1 MDAYPNLKLIYMLL
15 LPRTLLFLIA
25 CSTHPIVTLQL
36 SGMQD
41 HMVWATNSAYTKPCI
56 YLLEPGALNI
66 PKICNHTQ
74 PINCH
79 MIPEKDTMVSYMTQT
94 RHHLNNQALAVFFP
108 SSTKPATLRYSKSID
123 KYSPQHVSWLFS
135 WYFMTNIIFWPS
147 FPRLP
152 PFLNFTA
159 NSMHY
164 LVIFLE
170 NYPQVFTNIFWSLV
184 DNSSY

>member
-79 MIPEKDTMVSYMTQT
+79 MIPEKDTMVSYMAQT
-94 RHHLNNQALAVFFP
+94 PHHLNNQVLQYFLLLQLNQQRSTIQNLLISILHSMVGNFF
-108 SSTKPATLRYSKSID
+108 RGI
-123 KYSPQHVSWLFS
+123 SWL
-135 WYFMTNIIFWPS
+135 TS
-147 FPRLP
+147 FFDLLSPDFP
-152 PFLNFTA
+152 PFSTSQPIQSA
-159 NSMHY
+159 
-164 LVIFLE
+164 
-170 NYPQVFTNIFWSLV
+170 TK
-184 DNSSY
+184 SSS

>member
-56 YLLEPGALNI
+56 YLLEPAALSI

-79 MIPEKDTMVSYMTQT
+79 MIPEKDTMVSYMVQT
-94 RHHLNNQALAVFFP
+94 RRHLNNQVLAVFFP
-108 SSTKPATLRYSKSID
+108 SSTKPATLHCSKSID
-123 KYSPQHVSWLFS
+123 KYSPQYGSWLFS

-147 FPRLP
+147 FLHFP
-152 PFLNFTA
+152 PFS
-159 NSMHY
+159 NSQP
-164 LVIFLE
+164 I
-170 NYPQVFTNIFWSLV
+170 QSAT
-184 DNSSY
+184 